1 MSRTRLSAAV
11 YLVLVFASGILVG
24 AAGNRLYTTT
34 SASAN
39 TAPRTPDEWRKRY
52 LEQMKKRVG
61 ASDDQITKT
70 SQILDDTRKLF
81 DNVHAKEKQLHDSM
95 YAEQVEEIKAIL
107 TPAQQVAFDEWR
119 AERQRERDKAQKA
132 KK

>member
-39 TAPRTPDEWRKRY
+39 SAPRTPDEWRKRY

-61 ASDDQITKT
+61 VSDDQIAKT